1 MRIQTWRIKLW
12 VRRHKH
18 WLIMTAV
25 SVLFVAAVLL
35 RWDGFRGHDS
45 AGAALRNAALVLT
58 AFIALYLGAWRTV
71 VATSQADTAERGLA
85 HDRLQRSIHMLESP
99 VMAVRLGAI
108 GLMEDLMPGYGSEK
122 DVERY
127 HLTLVDVVCAF
138 VRQPPDNSFDRN
150 RPGTDPIE
158 QVTPLGSRR
167 EDIQE
172 AMRLL
177 SWLHDHIGYERYVSV
192 PKLDLTGAKLAGVKL
207 PNGDLCRADFSN
219 ADLRGA
225 ILTKNNLEDS
235 RLCGAHMEGA
245 DLTGCNISNADLSG
259 ASGITQSMLDSAAA
273 RPEAPPC
280 LGDGDKN
287 ATDPQTGL
295 PLAWRDGAT

>member
-1 MRIQTWRIKLW
+1 MRIQTWRIEFW
-12 VRRHKH
+12 VRKHKH

-25 SVLFVAAVLL
+25 SVCFVAIILV
-35 RWDGFRGHDS
+35 RWDEFQGSDS

-71 VATSQADTAERGLA
+71 VATSQADTAEKGFA

-108 GLMEDLMPGYGSEK
+108 SLMEDLMPGHGSEK
-122 DVERY
+122 DIERY
-127 HLTLVDVVCAF
+127 HLSLVDVVCAF
-138 VRQPPDNSFDRN
+138 VRQAPENSLDRTE
-150 RPGTDPIE
+150 PGTDHVEP
-158 QVTPLGSRR
+158 VVPLESRR

-192 PKLDLTGAKLAGVKL
+192 VTMDLTGARLAGVKL
-207 PNGDLCRADFSN
+207 PNGDLRRANFTN

-225 ILTKNNLEDS
+225 ILIKNNLEDS
-235 RLCGAHMEGA
+235 RLCDAYMEGA
-245 DLTGCNISNADLSG
+245 DLTGCEISNADFSG
-259 ASGITQSMLDSAAA
+259 ASGITQSMLDSAVA
-273 RPEAPPC
+273 RPDEPPR
-280 LGDGDKN
+280 LGDGDKQV
-287 ATDPQTGL
+287 TDPQTGL
-295 PLAWRDGAT
+295 PLAWRGGAA